1 MAYLPAPTM
10 YPSAGAQGPMQ
21 PDDPLT
27 ALATLLGVSP
37 EDVKAKTGLPTTA
50 PPTLSPNAQDAVT
63 LAQSRSEGIDAGE
76 RGLEME
82 AKYPQTFVSG
92 ATPSSVARLKADEAA
107 DPFTGTEAQARV
119 KQMQTLSDFFLPQ
132 AEQQR
137 AEDVANKMAIA
148 RAPVE
153 ATMAGNL
160 ALQQMKGQAAED
172 VARIAHPFSE
182 GGGGGGGNTVEYL
195 ATQALRD
202 PTTLTKISDKDLRNA
217 VMSQMAS
224 SGGDINT
231 LTNQTR
237 QMSETA
243 NDLLPLIDQVRQQ
256 AQMLHDK
263 GLFDLAVSPVR
274 GFLVKHGAGSLLGY
288 GPEAAQEV
296 GNFQTML
303 GLLQSGVARAHAGAR
318 GAGNIG
324 MAQRFEQLMGAQGDL
339 PTFLGQLNG
348 VQTLLQKYGA
358 HTAPSSGAQ
367 PDQTDPYANPD
378 WGKE

>member
-10 YPSAGAQGPMQ
+10 YPSVGAQGPTQ

-27 ALATLLGVSP
+27 ALAALLGVSP
-37 EDVKAKTGLPTTA
+37 EDVKSSAALPTTA
-50 PPTLSPNAQDAVT
+50 PTTLSPNAQDAVT
-63 LAQSRSEGIDAGE
+63 LAQSRSAGIDAGE

-82 AKYPQTFVSG
+82 AKYPRSFVSG

-107 DPFTGTEAQARV
+107 DPNTGTDAQARV

-137 AEDVANKMAIA
+137 GEETANKMAIA
-148 RAPVE
+148 AAPVE
-153 ATMAGNL
+153 ATARGNL
-160 ALQQMKGQAAED
+160 ALEAMKGQTAEN
-172 VARIAHPFSE
+172 VARIAHPFSGDAS
-182 GGGGGGGNTVEYL
+182 GGGAANTVEYL

-217 VMSQMAS
+217 VLGQIAS
-224 SGGDINT
+224 SGGDLNT

-243 NDLLPLIDQVRQQ
+243 NDLLPMIEQVRQQ
-256 AQMLHDK
+256 AQALHDK

-288 GPEAAQEV
+288 GPDAAEQV

-318 GAGNIG
+318 GAGNTG
-324 MAQRFEQLMGAQGDL
+324 MAERFEQLMNAKGDL
-339 PTFLGQLNG
+339 PTFLGQLDG
-348 VQTLLQKYGA
+348 VQTLLTKYA
-358 HTAPSSGAQ
+358 SHTAPSGGGAAQ
-367 PDQTDPYANPD
+367 PDPYANPD